1 MPKLA
6 RWYVKSALIYL
17 VVGAILAALSLANA
31 ATLPPAL
38 LALRPLA
45 WHLLTFGWATQ
56 LIFGVAYWMFPHL
69 SKEKPRGD
77 ERVLWAVFWCLNAGL
92 LLRAVGEPLGAL
104 RPGLVSPLV
113 LQGSAVLQV
122 AAAWVFAAETWPRV
136 KALGH

>member
-6 RWYVKSALIYL
+6 RWYVKSAIAYL
-17 VVGAILAALSLANA
+17 VAGAILAALALSSA

-38 LALRPLA
+38 LAMRPLA

-69 SKEKPRGD
+69 SKEAPRGD
-77 ERVLWAVFWCLNAGL
+77 ERVLWAAFWCLNIGL

-104 RPGLVSPLV
+104 RPGLVPPIA
-113 LQGSAVLQV
+113 LQASAVLQV
-122 AAAWVFAAETWPRV
+122 AAAWMFAAETWPRV
-136 KALGH
+136 KALAH

>member
-6 RWYVKSALIYL
+6 RWYVKSAIAYL
-17 VVGAILAALSLANA
+17 VVGAILAALALSNA

-38 LALRPLA
+38 LAMRPLA

-69 SKEKPRGD
+69 SKEAPRGD
-77 ERVLWAVFWCLNAGL
+77 ERVVWAAFWCLNVGL

-104 RPGLVSPLV
+104 QPGLVPPVV
-113 LQGSAVLQV
+113 LQASAVLQV
-122 AAAWVFAAETWPRV
+122 AAAWLFAAETWPRV
-136 KALGH
+136 KGLAR